1 MGNITQ
7 FKNFDLITPN
17 EKEARFS
24 LADQDSTVGK
34 LAGRLLE
41 KTNYKNLILK
51 LGEKGIFVTQRQEKN
66 INLSL

>member
-41 KTNYKNLILK
+41 KTNYKFNFK
-51 LGEKGIFVTQRQEKN
+51 TREKGIFCNTKTRKN
-66 INLSL
+66 INLS